1 MNSVEINLPV
11 IALRGM
17 TILPYMVIH
26 FDVSR
31 KKSVKSIEYAMK
43 NGQKIF
49 LVSQKSQDTVDPARE
64 DIYDYGTVC
73 LIKQIVKMPGGLIR
87 VVVSGLTRARLLNF
101 TQEEEM
107 LAGNI
112 SEPIEEDESAMSD
125 IEKAAPIGMLKA
137 LMEQYYEETGR
148 NHGDN
153 ITRLKAITNLDELI
167 YTALADMTTECDER
181 QPVLN
186 MDSMEDRYNAVCDMA
201 YSEINIAKLKVKLT
215 EKMRQRVDKNQKD
228 YILREQIHV
237 IREELGE
244 ENYEQEADEYRQ
256 RVQDLNASA
265 EVKNKIYKEISR
277 YESSSGSSSE
287 AAVIRTY
294 IDTMLELP
302 WNNMTDDNY
311 DIENAAKIL
320 NRDHYG
326 LKDVKERILEFL
338 AVRSLTG
345 KGESPVICLVGPPG
359 TGKTSIARS
368 VAEAVG
374 RKYVRVCLG
383 GVRDEAE
390 IRGHRKTYIGAMPGR
405 IITGLIQAE
414 SGNPLMLLD
423 EIDKVGNDARGDTA
437 SALLEVLDSAQ
448 NSAFRDHYIEVP
460 VDLSQ
465 VLFIATAN
473 DTGTIPKPLLD
484 RMEIIELNSY
494 TQVEKFHIAK
504 EHLVAKQLKKNGLK
518 KSQVSLSDSA
528 LNAII
533 EGYTR
538 EAGVRELERKIGAVC
553 RKAAVKIVSGEK
565 TTHRISSKNIE
576 DYLGVRKY
584 EDETPERKNRT
595 GIVHGL
601 AWTSVG
607 GTLLDIEAVTMKGKG
622 NLNLTGSLGDVMKE
636 SAQVAF
642 GYVKANAEK
651 YKIKSDIF
659 EKTDIS
665 VHAPEGAVPKDGPSA
680 GVTMTLAMISALSGR
695 KVKADVAMTGEMTLH
710 GDVLPIGG
718 LKEKLLAAQKSG
730 MKTVIVPEKNR
741 KDVSETDP
749 EITQNLEIVYAKKFD
764 DVADHALCE

>member
-112 SEPIEEDESAMSD
+112 SEPIEEDDSAMSD
-125 IEKAAPIGMLKA
+125 IEKAATIGMLKA

-256 RVQDLNASA
+256 RVHDLNASA

-504 EHLVAKQLKKNGLK
+504 EHLVAKQLEKNGLK

-764 DVADHALCE
+764 DVADHALCD

>member
-1 MNSVEINLPV
+1 MKSVKINLPV

-31 KKSVKSIEYAMK
+31 KKSIKSIEYAMK

-49 LVSQKSQDTVDPARE
+49 LVSQKSADVAEPTRSDV
-64 DIYDYGTVC
+64 YDYGTICQV
-73 LIKQIVKMPGGLIR
+73 KQIVKMPGGLIR
-87 VVVSGLTRARLLNF
+87 VMVAGLTRARLYDF
-101 TQEEEM
+101 TADDDM

-112 SEPIEEDESAMSD
+112 SECAEDESSLSA
-125 IEKAAPIGMLKA
+125 IEKAASLGMLKA
-137 LMEQYYEETGR
+137 LMGQYYEETGR
-148 NHGDN
+148 NQGDN
-153 ITRLKAITNLDELI
+153 VARLKAIVDLDELV

-181 QPVLN
+181 QPILN
-186 MDSMEDRYNAVCDMA
+186 MNSMEERYNAVCDMA
-201 YSEINIAKLKVKLT
+201 FSEINIAKLKEKLT
-215 EKMRQRVDKNQKD
+215 EKMRRRVDKNQKD

-244 ENYEQEADEYRQ
+244 ENVEQEADEYRQ
-256 RVQDLNASA
+256 QVKELNASV
-265 EVKNKIYKEISR
+265 EVKNKLYKEISR
-277 YESSSGSSSE
+277 YESSSGGSTE

-311 DIENAAKIL
+311 DVENAAKIL
-320 NRDHYG
+320 DRDHYG
-326 LKDVKERILEFL
+326 LKDVKERILEFI

-359 TGKTSIARS
+359 TGKTSIAKS

-390 IRGHRKTYIGAMPGR
+390 IRGHRKTYVGAMPGR

-484 RMEIIELNSY
+484 RMEVIELNSY
-494 TQVEKFHIAK
+494 TAIEKFHIAK
-504 EHLVAKQLKKNGLK
+504 EHLVSKQLDANGLK
-518 KSQVSLSDSA
+518 KSQVSFNDSA
-528 LNAII
+528 INAII
-533 EGYTR
+533 EGYTK

-553 RKAAVKIVSGEK
+553 RKAAVQIVSGK
-565 TTHRISSKNIE
+565 KKIHRISSKNLS
-576 DYLGVRKY
+576 DYLGIRKY
-584 EDETPERKNRT
+584 EDETAGKKDRI
-595 GIVHGL
+595 GVVHGL

-607 GTLLDIEAVTMKGKG
+607 GTLLDIEAVTMNGKG

-636 SAQVAF
+636 SAQVAL
-642 GYVKANAEK
+642 GYVKANAKK
-651 YKIKSDIF
+651 YKIDSSVF
-659 EKTDIS
+659 EKKDIH

-680 GVTMTLAMISALSGR
+680 GVTMTIALISALSGR

-718 LKEKLLAAQKSG
+718 LKEKLLAAVKAG
-730 MKTVIVPEKNR
+730 MKTAIVPEKNR
-741 KDVSETDP
+741 KDVSEIDK
-749 EITQNLEIVYAKKFD
+749 EITDKLIIVYANKFD
-764 DVADHALCE
+764 DVACHALCE